1 MSDLRLTLTPDQIG
15 DVGQALLTLAHEVAV
30 LADRLSVMERV
41 FEAQGLPGPRE
52 IDEYLP
58 DSVTAAELDARTQ
71 AMVNRI
77 VGALAGIAPSNPP
90 DE

>member
-30 LADRLSVMERV
+30 LADRLAVMEQV
-41 FEAQGLPGPRE
+41 LAAQGLPGPSDLDAYMP
-52 IDEYLP
+52 DEA
-58 DSVTAAELDARTQ
+58 TAADLDARTQ